1 MKTLDRYVIREVI
14 PPFLLSL
21 VIFTFILEIP
31 PVMRELERLVAKGVS
46 WGTAGTI
53 LLTLIPQGLGLTIPM
68 ATLTGI
74 LIGLGRLSSDRE
86 AVALLACGV
95 SPYRLLRPI
104 LAFSLAATAAT
115 LYVMLEAIPD
125 ANQTFR
131 EITFDLVSKKVATD
145 IRPRVFF
152 EEFPG
157 FVLYIR
163 DEEPDGGGWKDVLVA
178 DNSKPE
184 SPMVYLANRGRVV
197 IDREAQ
203 MVQLQLEDGA
213 QYSSGKPGQSGIY
226 EFSKQVQ
233 VPLDPRTVFQ
243 RQELP
248 RTVTEKSIA
257 ELRADAERKLLK
269 EGYSPHPEIMYTQQK
284 FSIPVACL
292 VFGIIGLALGL
303 SSARDTKMAGFVVG
317 LVVVFV
323 YYALLEVGAA
333 QTRGHYREIEDAAR
347 IAKNPA
353 ILINA
358 NWTFAYLARWWP
370 NIVMG
375 LFGLG
380 ALVWRA
386 RYAQRGLPVAIP
398 LKVPRL
404 PVGWQAQADAPAPPA
419 TATPA
424 ARVPVRGARGQRVV
438 IVVRFPRLRIPGGM
452 GILDRYIS
460 RLYLR
465 IMALS
470 FAGLLGLFYI
480 STFVDKAEKVFKGD
494 ATTGQVFTFMAYS
507 TPEFIYFIIP
517 LAVLLSVLVTFGLLS
532 RTGELTVTKAC
543 GISLYRTALPVLALS
558 VVGSAVLFGL
568 EQRVLAQSKRKAE
581 MLDNQIRK
589 LPTRTFNPINR
600 RWIVA
605 RDNSIY
611 HYAFYDP
618 QQKVLTSLSVY
629 RPRVD
634 AWRLASHTYAATASY
649 KQQSWTAVRGWERD
663 YTRDPAGYRE
673 FADRQLPLE
682 PPDYFGSETPIAQFM
697 TVPELQKHIADLQAS
712 GFNWTPLAVELQ
724 RKIAFPFVTV
734 VMTLLAVPF
743 GVTTGRRGALYGI
756 GIGIAIA
763 LAYWILLHVFLAI
776 GGAGLLPP
784 FLAGWSANII
794 VAGAAA
800 FLLLNTRT

>member
-1 MKTLDRYVIREVI
+1 MKTLDRYVIREI
-14 PPFLLSL
+14 LPPFFLSL

-46 WGTAGTI
+46 WGTAGMI
-53 LLTLIPQGLGLTIPM
+53 LLTLVPQGLGLTIPM
-68 ATLTGI
+68 ATLTGV

-104 LAFSLAATAAT
+104 LAFSLTAAAATF
-115 LYVMLEAIPD
+115 YVMIEAIPD

-157 FVLYIR
+157 FVLYIQDQ
-163 DEEPDGGGWKDVLVA
+163 DETGGWKDVLVA
-178 DNSKPE
+178 DSSKPE
-184 SPMVYLANRGRVV
+184 SPTVYMANRGNVV
-197 IDREAQ
+197 IDRQAQ
-203 MVQLQLEDGA
+203 LVQLVLEDGA
-213 QYSSGKPGQSGIY
+213 QYTTGKPGESGIY
-226 EFSKQVQ
+226 EFAGQIQ
-233 VPLDPRTVFQ
+233 VPLDPKTIFQ

-257 ELRADAERKLLK
+257 ELKADADRKLFK
-269 EGYSPHPEIMYTQQK
+269 EGYSPHPEIMFTQQK
-284 FSIPVACL
+284 FSIPAACL
-292 VFGIIGLALGL
+292 VFGVIGLALGL
-303 SSARDTKMAGFVVG
+303 TSARDTKMAGFVVG
-317 LVVVFV
+317 LVVVFI

-333 QTRGHYREIEDAAR
+333 QTRGHYREIEEAAR
-347 IAKNPA
+347 VAKDPS

-358 NWTFAYLARWWP
+358 DWTIAHLARWWP
-370 NIVMG
+370 NIIMG
-375 LFGLG
+375 AFGLG

-386 RYAQRGLPVAIP
+386 RFAQRGLPVSIP
-398 LKVPRL
+398 VKVPRL
-404 PVGWQAQADAPAPPA
+404 PVGWQPRADSG
-419 TATPA
+419 TQPA
-424 ARVPVRGARGQRVV
+424 AASARGATRSQRVV
-438 IVVRFPRLRIPGGM
+438 IVVRVPRLRIPGGM
-452 GILDRYIS
+452 GVLDRYIS

-465 IMALS
+465 VMAMS

-494 ATTGQVFTFMAYS
+494 ATTNQVLTFMAYQ
-507 TPEFIYFIIP
+507 TPEFVYFIIP
-517 LAVLLSVLVTFGLLS
+517 LACLLGVLVTFGLLS

-558 VVGSAVLFGL
+558 LVGSAALFGL
-568 EQRVLAQSKRKAE
+568 EQQVLATSKRKAE
-581 MLDNQIRK
+581 QIDNEIRK

-605 RDNSIY
+605 RDGSIY

-618 QQKVLTSLSVY
+618 QQKILTSLSIY
-629 RPRVD
+629 TPKAD
-634 AWRLASHTYAATASY
+634 AWRLASHTYVGNAAFKSGWNA
-649 KQQSWTAVRGWERD
+649 APGWERD
-663 YTRDPAGYRE
+663 YTKSPAGYRE
-673 FADRQLPLE
+673 LPARTLALE

-697 TVPELQKHIADLQAS
+697 TVPELRTQIADLQAS
-712 GFNWTPLAVELQ
+712 GFNATDLAVELQ

-734 VMTLLAVPF
+734 VMTLIAVPF

-763 LAYWILLHVFLAI
+763 LAYWILLHVFIAI

-800 FLLLNTRT
+800 FLFLNTRT